1 MQQPSRRQFVAAS
14 LAGLPMLVQSSTAA
28 APRLPP
34 QAGGA
39 GAPALTGD
47 PVLDQTV
54 ASLRELV
61 AEGEAKPESRREI
74 GRAIEA
80 TLGLHAAHVAA
91 NYDAR
96 IQRGLKLAE
105 ARLGRAALVEQVLRH
120 ARHNG
125 RHGITHEAADAMLT
139 KLAKHG
145 YAGAVR
151 DLQKALRAA
160 RLQSPE
166 GLRAVTLTGSQYDF
180 CLDVKWMIELAE
192 FAAGM
197 ICMFAAMEPTL
208 ALEPFCVAAQATVLA
223 YKAMQW
229 WWC

>member
-14 LAGLPMLVQSSTAA
+14 LAGLPMLAHASSAPAVQ
-28 APRLPP
+28 R
-34 QAGGA
+34 A
-39 GAPALTGD
+39 GASGD

-61 AEGEAKPESRREI
+61 VEGEAKPGSRKEI

-96 IQRGLKLAE
+96 IQRALKLAE

-120 ARHNG
+120 AHHQG
-125 RHGITHEAADAMLT
+125 RHGITHDAVEATLT
-139 KLAKHG
+139 KLGKHG
-145 YAGAVR
+145 YAGSVR

-160 RLQSPE
+160 RLQSAD
-166 GLRAVTLTGSQYDF
+166 GLRAVTLTGTQYDF
-180 CLDVKWMIELAE
+180 CTDVKWMIELAE
-192 FAAGM
+192 LAAGI
-197 ICMFAAMEPTL
+197 ICMIAAMEPTF
-208 ALEPFCVAAQATVLA
+208 ALEPFCIAAQANVLA